1 MRIDFS
7 PRLERSWVAVA
18 VGGAALI
25 GGIIK
30 TSSANHKAKQA
41 EQKLENLKTPEYQ
54 QNQSILDYYNKAMQR
69 YQQNQY
75 QSNLYQHGI
84 QQGDRST
91 AAGLNAL
98 QDRNSAVGGVS
109 RLTALQNE
117 NALNT
122 GLRAE
127 DVERN
132 NFGQLGAATQLRSS
146 DQEYQ
151 FGVNKLF
158 PYQTKANM
166 YAAKAAGATQVANAG
181 WQDISNGAGMI
192 AGGAA
197 DYYGNRN
204 IYSGGQSGGGSDIN
218 TNANWNDYQ
227 MPIGTGIK

>member
-1 MRIDFS
+1 MKIDFS

-18 VGGAALI
+18 VGGATLI

-41 EQKLENLKTPEYQ
+41 EQNLENLKTPEYQ

-75 QSNLYQHGI
+75 QSAFYQNGI
-84 QQGDRST
+84 QQGNRST

-109 RLTALQNE
+109 RLTALQNQ

-122 GLRAE
+122 GIQAE
-127 DVERN
+127 NIESN
-132 NFGQLGAATQLRSS
+132 NFGQLGSATQLRAG
-146 DQEYQ
+146 DQQYQ
-151 FGVNKLF
+151 FGVNQLF

-181 WQDISNGAGMI
+181 WQDISNGAGMV

-204 IYSGGQSGGGSDIN
+204 IYNTGGSNGNNIN

-227 MPIGTGIK
+227 TPIGYGVK

>member
-1 MRIDFS
+1 M
-7 PRLERSWVAVA
+7 SWVAVA

-127 DVERN
+127 DVNRS
-132 NFGQLGAATQLRSS
+132 NFGQLGAATQLKSG
-146 DQEYQ
+146 DTQYQ
-151 FGVNKLF
+151 FAINKLL
-158 PYQTKANM
+158 PYQTKANL
-166 YAAKAAGATQVANAG
+166 YAAQAAGATQVANAG
-181 WQDISNGAGMI
+181 ASDIGNGLGQSAGMVG
-192 AGGAA
+192 AGAA
-197 DYYGNRN
+197 DYYGNKN
-204 IYSGGQSGGGSDIN
+204 IYNSGNTGYSNDIN

-227 MPIGTGIK
+227 TPIGVGVK